1 MSFLVTAA
9 LAVGLFVVLPA
20 AAHLLRRGRAA
31 ELPFAPAAWV
41 PLARSIARRERRLED
56 RLLLLLRALAVLALA
71 ALGAAPLAS
80 CSRLSLSRGSGGS
93 VALALVLDDSLSMH
107 AATKG
112 GASRWERAKGGAI
125 ELFSSAREG
134 DSVGIVLSGK
144 PARVLLAPTTDLAV
158 AREALAD
165 AKPSDRASDLPAAV
179 ALARGLIGDAT
190 QADRRVVVLSD
201 FAGPA
206 PADGTP
212 PIWAPLPELSE
223 PAADCGIV
231 SAERRGPHVTVTL
244 ACSVP
249 EALRGR
255 SLELVAAKG
264 TSVEPAESTRALDLS
279 SAGKPL
285 ATLAPAPRAGVQV
298 VTLST
303 DSDEK
308 MLAVRLTGSDDL
320 ARDDLAAV
328 APDNAALGV
337 AVVADPTRGSGDT
350 GGAPLLEQ
358 AIRALDRDVLVRPLG
373 LLPEDSAELDR
384 YALFVLDDP
393 SGMGPEPRRALSDWI
408 EKGGIALAFLG
419 RAAER
424 MQLGST
430 LEPFVQGSV
439 SFRESPPPG
448 RIDAR
453 ALTFLGPE
461 ALALSE
467 LEVRARAVFDG
478 ASPAGVKTT
487 ARFADGTPFL
497 VERTL
502 RRGTTFTV
510 ALPSSIAE
518 SDFAL
523 NPAFVALLDH
533 VISEAEKRRGR
544 RHTTAGS
551 SFGFGGVKP
560 AVLGPEGPVAPQD
573 TPEGPQVS
581 AAIRG
586 FYRVSID
593 QREELRSVA
602 IEANEITDVP
612 KPRTSG
618 DFGGVRAASNPT
630 VDVSNETAIVLLLLL
645 GLELIVR
652 VRRSVLA

>member
-1 MSFLVTAA
+1 MSFLVAAA

-41 PLARSIARRERRLED
+41 PLARSVARRERRLED
-56 RLLLLLRALAVLALA
+56 RVLLAIRALAVLALA

-80 CSRLSLSRGSGGS
+80 CSRLSLSRGSGCS

-107 AATKG
+107 AAIRG
-112 GASRWERAKGGAI
+112 GATRWERAKGGAI

-134 DSVGIVLSGK
+134 DSVAIVLAGK

-158 AREALAD
+158 ARDALSD

-179 ALARGLIGDAT
+179 ALARGLVGDAT
-190 QADRRVVVLSD
+190 QTDRRVVALSD
-201 FAGPA
+201 FAGPP

-212 PIWAPLPELSE
+212 PLWAPLPELSE

-249 EALRGR
+249 EALKGR
-255 SLELVAAKG
+255 SVELITAKG
-264 TSVEPAESTRALDLS
+264 TGVDPSERPRALDTS
-279 SAGKPL
+279 SGKAL
-285 ATLAPAPRAGVQV
+285 ASVTPPPRAGVQV
-298 VTLST
+298 VTLNT
-303 DSDEK
+303 DSSEK
-308 MLAVRLTGSDDL
+308 LLAVRLTGSDDL
-320 ARDDLAAV
+320 PRDDLAAV
-328 APDNAALGV
+328 APDSAALGV
-337 AVVADPTRGSGDT
+337 AVIADPTRGSGDT

-373 LLPEDSAELDR
+373 LLPEDSVELDR
-384 YALFVLDDP
+384 YALMVLDDP
-393 SGMGPEPRRALSDWI
+393 SGIAPEPRRALSDWI
-408 EKGGIALAFLG
+408 EKGGIALALLG

-430 LEPFVQGSV
+430 LEPFVQGAV
-439 SFRESPPPG
+439 SFREKPPAG
-448 RIDAR
+448 RIDAS
-453 ALTFLGPE
+453 ALAFLGPE
-461 ALALSE
+461 ASALAE
-467 LEVRARAVFDG
+467 LEIRGRAVFDA
-478 ASPAGVKTT
+478 ASPAGTKTV
-487 ARFADGTPFL
+487 ARFADGSPFL
-497 VERTL
+497 VERAL
-502 RRGTTFTV
+502 RRGTVLTI

-533 VISEAEKRRGR
+533 AISEAEKRRGR
-544 RHTTAGS
+544 RHPTAGS
-551 SFGFGGVKP
+551 GFGFGGVKP
-560 AVLGPEGPVAPQD
+560 DVLGPEGPVEFTD
-573 TPEGPQVS
+573 TPEGPQAS

-586 FYRVSID
+586 FYRVNID
-593 QREELRSVA
+593 QREEIRSVA

-612 KPRTSG
+612 KPREEAA
-618 DFGGVRAASNPT
+618 FGGARAEASPT
-630 VDVSNETAIVLLLLL
+630 VDVSNETALVLLLLL
-645 GLELIVR
+645 GLELLVR
-652 VRRSVLA
+652 VRRAVVA

>member
-56 RLLLLLRALAVLALA
+56 RLLLLIRALAVLALA

-93 VALALVLDDSLSMH
+93 VALAVVLDDSLSMH
-107 AATKG
+107 AAIKG
-112 GASRWERAKGGAI
+112 GVSRWERAKGGAV
-125 ELFSSAREG
+125 ELFASAREG
-134 DSVGIVLSGK
+134 DSVAIVLSGK
-144 PARVLLAPTTDLAV
+144 PARVLLAPTTDLSV
-158 AREALAD
+158 AREALAH
-165 AKPSDRASDLPAAV
+165 ARPSDRASDLPAAV

-190 QADRRVVVLSD
+190 QTDRRVVVLSD
-201 FAGPA
+201 FAGPP

-212 PIWAPLPELSE
+212 PIWAPLPELSQ

-231 SAERRGPHVTVTL
+231 SAERRGPHVTATL

-255 SLELVAAKG
+255 SIELISAKG
-264 TSVEPAESTRALDLS
+264 TSVEPSARARSVDVS
-279 SAGKPL
+279 SAKPL
-285 ATLAPAPRAGVQV
+285 ATLAPSPRAGVQV

-303 DSDEK
+303 DSKEK

-328 APDNAALGV
+328 APDTAALGV

-358 AIRALDRDVLVRPLG
+358 AIRALDREVVVRPLG
-373 LLPEDSAELDR
+373 LLPEDGAELER
-384 YALFVLDDP
+384 YALIVLDDP
-393 SGMGPEPRRALSDWI
+393 SGIAPEPRRALGDWI
-408 EKGGIALAFLG
+408 EKGGIALALLG

-439 SFRESPPPG
+439 SFRESPPAG

-453 ALTFLGPE
+453 SLLFLGPE
-461 ALALSE
+461 AGALAD
-467 LEVRARAVFDG
+467 LEVRARAVFDA
-478 ASPAGVKTT
+478 ASPASAKTV

-497 VERTL
+497 VERAL
-502 RRGTTFTV
+502 RRGSTFTV

-560 AVLGPEGPVAPQD
+560 EVLGPEGPVSLQD

-612 KPRTSG
+612 KPRAS
-618 DFGGVRAASNPT
+618 DAFGGAHEASNPA
-630 VDVSNETAIVLLLLL
+630 VDVSNETAFALLLLL
-645 GLELIVR
+645 GLELLLR

>member
-1 MSFLVTAA
+1 LSFLVAAA

-31 ELPFAPAAWV
+31 ELPFAPVAWV
-41 PLARSIARRERRLED
+41 PLARSVARRERRLED
-56 RLLLLLRALAVLALA
+56 RMLLAIRALAVLSLA

-112 GASRWERAKGGAI
+112 GVSRWERAKGGAV

-134 DSVGIVLSGK
+134 DSVAIVLSGK
-144 PARVLLAPTTDLAV
+144 PARALLASTTDLSV

-179 ALARGLIGDAT
+179 ALARGLVGDAT

-201 FAGPA
+201 FAGP
-206 PADGTP
+206 PPPEGTP

-255 SLELVAAKG
+255 SVELVSAKG
-264 TSVEPAESTRALDLS
+264 TGVEPSERTRALEGS
-279 SAGKPL
+279 GGKPL
-285 ATLAPAPRAGVQV
+285 ATVTPPPRAGVQV

-303 DSDEK
+303 DSNEK

-320 ARDDLAAV
+320 PRDDLAAV
-328 APDNAALGV
+328 APDSAALGV

-358 AIRALDRDVLVRPLG
+358 AIRALDRDVLARPLG
-373 LLPEDSAELDR
+373 LLPEDGAELER
-384 YALFVLDDP
+384 YALIVLDDP
-393 SGMGPEPRRALSDWI
+393 SGIAPEPRRALSDWI
-408 EKGGIALAFLG
+408 EKGGIALALLG

-439 SFRESPPPG
+439 SFRTTPPAG

-453 ALTFLGPE
+453 ALLFLGPE
-461 ALALSE
+461 ASALAE
-467 LEVRARAVFDG
+467 LEIRGRAVFDSTSPPG
-478 ASPAGVKTT
+478 AKTT
-487 ARFADGTPFL
+487 ARFSDGTPFL
-497 VERTL
+497 VERAL
-502 RRGTTFTV
+502 RRGVAYTV
-510 ALPSSIAE
+510 ALPSSILE

-551 SFGFGGVKP
+551 SFAFGGVKP
-560 AVLGPEGPVAPQD
+560 DVLGPEGRVEFSD
-573 TPEGPQVS
+573 GPEGPLV
-581 AAIRG
+581 ATAIRG
-586 FYRVSID
+586 FYRVLID

-612 KPRTSG
+612 RPRGNAAYSG
-618 DFGGVRAASNPT
+618 GRAGADPT
-630 VDVSNETAIVLLLLL
+630 VDVSNETALLLLLLL

-652 VRRSVLA
+652 VRRSVVA